1 MRCYWDYQI
10 LQRRSCFETLNL
22 DIMNIVQQT
31 IKNNRPKISWKAA
44 EILGATKGILLS
56 GEIDRFFLDISIDSR
71 NISAGD
77 FFVAIKGA
85 VHDGHN
91 FANDLI
97 KNGISGVLI
106 NKNNIKCL
114 PCLEWV
120 KKGVVCIAVDDTTK
134 ALGDLAAFNRKRSE
148 ISVAAITGS
157 NGKTTTREMT
167 SSILSRRFCVLSTRG
182 NFNNEIGLPLT
193 LFRLKRCHKWAVLE
207 LGMNSPGE
215 IGRLANICS
224 PDIGVITNI
233 GPAHLEGLGS
243 IEAVMNAKGEL
254 LGEIEPVGT
263 AVLNA
268 DDPYIMQLAKRTSKN
283 IFFYGLSEKADVKAD
298 SIKRI
303 GQKIS
308 FILVLPEEKISIS
321 FGAAGNFMVSNA
333 LAAASV
339 GYLLGL
345 PAGEIKA
352 GLEDFKPVEGRMN
365 IFKTSRKIHI
375 IDDTYNANPASMEAA
390 VKTLSSLKEKSRG
403 VFVAGDMLEL
413 GDYAEAMHK
422 RIGSLIAEYNVSR
435 LYITGEFAKS
445 VSEGAMAGG
454 MHSDDIFIGTKD
466 EIVGDLTY
474 WVRPDDWIL
483 VKGSRG
489 MAMGKIVE
497 DFKKWS
503 DSS

>member
-1 MRCYWDYQI
+1 
-10 LQRRSCFETLNL
+10 
-22 DIMNIVQQT
+22 MN
-31 IKNNRPKISWKAA
+31 
-44 EILGATKGILLS
+44 G
-56 GEIDRFFLDISIDSR
+56 
-71 NISAGD
+71 
-77 FFVAIKGA
+77 
-85 VHDGHN
+85 
-91 FANDLI
+91 
-97 KNGISGVLI
+97 
-106 NKNNIKCL
+106 
-114 PCLEWV
+114 
-120 KKGVVCIAVDDTTK
+120 
-134 ALGDLAAFNRKRSE
+134 
-148 ISVAAITGS
+148 
-157 NGKTTTREMT
+157 
-167 SSILSRRFCVLSTRG
+167 
-182 NFNNEIGLPLT
+182 
-193 LFRLKRCHKWAVLE
+193 
-207 LGMNSPGE
+207 PGE

-268 DDPYIMQLAKRTSKN
+268 DDPYIMQLAKKTSKN

-365 IFKTSRKIHI
+365 IFKTGRKIHI

-390 VKTLSSLKEKSRG
+390 VKTLSSLKKKSRG